1 MENQQL
7 RQTLAMYLA
16 LVRRWWL
23 ALLLVPLIGAGSAYW
38 FSTQREPTYSAST
51 TLFVRHASPA
61 SADVTAAKLLTK
73 TYSQLVT
80 SQPVLERV
88 RTELGVTESTSALGN
103 QIKAIAVPDTQIIE
117 ITVENRDPQMAATIA
132 NALGVAFVAWIEEQ
146 QEQTWNQTKDP
157 LQAVLDQMLVDIE
170 QTTVD
175 LATLR
180 AQNPK
185 PLLEQQS
192 QIALL
197 EARLTQYQSNYRNLV
212 TLQQKTV
219 FEPQSRVLVTTA
231 AEPPQAANTPPPL
244 QIAALALALCFGL
257 AITGI
262 ILLERFAGRPL
273 ITVSSQPTGEEEPE
287 RPFTPGPVL
296 TAVSEPGAD

>member
-1 MENQQL
+1 MDNQQYQ
-7 RQTLAMYLA
+7 QTLAMYLA
-16 LVRRWWL
+16 ILRRWWL
-23 ALLLVPLIGAGSAYW
+23 ALLLVPLVGAGSAYW
-38 FSTQREPTYSAST
+38 LSTQREPAYSAST
-51 TLFVRHASPA
+51 TLFIRHASPT
-61 SADVTAAKLLTK
+61 SADVTAAKLLAK

-88 RTELGVTESTSALGN
+88 RTELGVAESPSALAS

-132 NALGVAFVAWIEEQ
+132 NTLGAAFTAWIEEQ

-170 QTTVD
+170 QTTVE

-180 AQNPK
+180 APS
-185 PLLEQQS
+185 PRPTLEQQS

-197 EARLTQYQSNYRNLV
+197 EARLTQYQSNYRNLI

-219 FEPQSRVLVTTA
+219 FEPQSRVLITSP
-231 AEPPQAANTPPPL
+231 AEPPQVANTPPPL

-257 AITGI
+257 VITAI

-273 ITVSSQPTGEEEPE
+273 VAVSSQPMPAEEPD
-287 RPFTPGPVL
+287 RPFTSGPVL
-296 TAVSEPGAD
+296 TAVPEHGAD